1 MRPNLPFI
9 VVVVAACSGSSRT
22 TATPPPTP
30 PPPPTMS
37 LADSGIVPAWLDRD
51 ADPCEDFFQH
61 ACGGFVATAE
71 IPADRS
77 SWSAIQ
83 TVVQSQETFLR
94 ETLEAA
100 AADPGDD
107 PLLRQLG
114 DYYAACTDE
123 AAIERAG
130 LAPIADLLRAAD
142 SVRDFPT
149 AVAAVTT
156 LHASGIFALW
166 EIGPLQD
173 FADATQVIA
182 GLDQS
187 GLGLPERAYYLEDDG
202 NLPKVRAAYRDHV
215 MRLLTLG
222 GRKPA
227 AAPAA
232 ADAVLAFETA
242 LAKAQQSD
250 VARRDPRAIYHRID
264 RGGLTKAAPSIDWDR
279 YFQALGIG
287 HVTQVTVNDPAY
299 VAAVAAFLTRTP
311 AATLRDYLTAQVLD
325 ATAPLLTRALVEED
339 FTMTRALTGQQA
351 LAPRWRR
358 CVNRVDD
365 DLGEALAQPYVR
377 ARFSAAA
384 RQEAS
389 ELVVAVKAAMKDELA
404 TLPWMD
410 DASRAAA
417 AGKLETMDAL
427 VGYPDTWRAYTFAV
441 RRDDFAGNVRAAR
454 AFEQA
459 RRLATI
465 GKPVDRHDWGMT
477 PPTVNAYYD
486 GSLNQ
491 IVLPAGQLQPPFFG
505 ATFHPAVNFGST
517 GGGTIG
523 HEMTHGFDDEG
534 RQFDAHGNLR
544 EWWSAATTAAFTTA
558 TQCVID
564 QYAGYE
570 AVPGVHLDGAL
581 TAGENIADI
590 GGVKL
595 AFLAYHAWRARQAT
609 PPPAMIEGYS
619 DDQLYFLAYAQSW
632 CSKDTPERLE
642 TMAHANPH
650 SPPRWRVN
658 GVIADQPGF
667 AAAFECRAA
676 APMAPANACTVW

>member
-1 MRPNLPFI
+1 MRPHLPFLI
-9 VVVVAACSGSSRT
+9 VTAAACSGPART
-22 TATPPPTP
+22 APPPADP
-30 PPPPTMS
+30 PAPSTMS
-37 LADSGIVPAWLDRD
+37 LADSGIVPAWLDRA
-51 ADPCEDFFQH
+51 ADPCQDFFQH

-71 IPADRS
+71 IPADRA

-94 ETLEAA
+94 DTLEAA
-100 AADPGDD
+100 AANPGDD

-123 AAIERAG
+123 DAIERAG
-130 LAPIADLLRAAD
+130 LTPIADLLRTAD

-149 AVAAVTT
+149 AVAAVTA

-166 EIGPLQD
+166 DVGPTQD

-182 GLDQS
+182 GIDQS
-187 GLGLPERAYYLEDDG
+187 GLGLPEPAYYLEDDG
-202 NLPKVRAAYRDHV
+202 NLPTVRAAYRAHV
-215 MRLLTLG
+215 MRLLTLA

-227 AAPAA
+227 AATAA

-242 LAKAQQSD
+242 LAKVQQSE
-250 VARRDPRAIYHRID
+250 VTRRDPRAIYHRVE
-264 RGGLTKAAPSIDWDR
+264 RAGLAKAAPSIDWDR

-299 VAAVAAFLTRTP
+299 VAAVAALLKQTP

-325 ATAPLLTRALVEED
+325 ATAPLLSRALVEED
-339 FTMTRALTGQQA
+339 FTMTQALSGQQA

-358 CVNRVDD
+358 CVNRTDD

-377 ARFSAAA
+377 ARFSPAA
-384 RQEAS
+384 RREAS
-389 ELVVAVKAAMKDELA
+389 DLVVAVKAAMKAELA

-410 DASRAAA
+410 AASRAAA

-491 IVLPAGQLQPPFFG
+491 IALPAGQLQPPFFG

-534 RQFDAHGNLR
+534 SQFDARGNLR
-544 EWWSAATTAAFTTA
+544 EWWSPATTAAFAEA

-595 AFLAYHAWRARQAT
+595 AFQAYHAWRARQAAA
-609 PPPAMIEGYS
+609 PPAQVEGYS

-642 TMAHANPH
+642 TMAHSNPH

-667 AAAFECRAA
+667 ATAFACRPG